1 MPPGPLSLTQ
11 FEETGKVWP
20 PHACGDPVQPS
31 MPIDFQ
37 PIQQSAPQS
46 AAQPAHLAG
55 AATPSFDEAYARAR
69 ALANGGQP
77 ELALAAYTAL
87 LARSPGNADVLLGRG
102 IVHARL
108 ARWREAEAD
117 LGAAAAAAPDYADVW
132 MALGDMYAWRGEPAR
147 AALAYSRAIALQP
160 GNSDALRARA
170 RAADAL
176 ARASNPPQNRAANPD
191 AAIAAGYGWQAGAG
205 AGWTGSGSG
214 APWRDQTFTLR
225 HYGKQGSIAL
235 EALRAQR
242 FGLHDRAWALDAY
255 ANLWQGAYANLRYQR
270 APGAAL
276 FPANAGRAEI
286 YQSLGHGWEA
296 SVSGDVLGFGSR
308 VNLYGIAL
316 GKYIGNFY
324 LQLRHQA
331 VVSRGA
337 HGKGERLLGRW
348 YYSDDSYF
356 EGSVNGGRS
365 EDAQSLLGGR
375 SHSGG
380 GNVVWTHY
388 WNRDWGTRVQAS
400 FARANHGTNAAGN
413 AGGSERGLAFSV
425 YRRW

>member
-1 MPPGPLSLTQ
+1 MP
-11 FEETGKVWP
+11 V
-20 PHACGDPVQPS
+20 
-31 MPIDFQ
+31 DFQ
-37 PIQQSAPQS
+37 PIQHSVPQSAPQS
-46 AAQPAHLAG
+46 AQLAG

-108 ARWREAEAD
+108 ARREEAAAD
-117 LGAAAAAAPDYADVW
+117 LGAAAGAAPDYADVW
-132 MALGDMYAWRGEPAR
+132 SALGDMYLWRGDPAR
-147 AALAYSRAIALQP
+147 AVEAYSRVTALQP
-160 GNSDALRARA
+160 GNSEALRARD

-176 ARASNPPQNRAANPD
+176 ARASNPRQVRAANPD
-191 AAIAAGYGWQAGAG
+191 AAIAAGYRWQASAG
-205 AGWTGSGSG
+205 AGWTDTGGGSGT
-214 APWRDQTFTLR
+214 PWRDHGFTLR
-225 HYGKQGSIAL
+225 RYGKQGSIAL

-242 FGLHDRAWALDAY
+242 FGLHDSAWALDAY
-255 ANLWQGAYANLRYQR
+255 TTLWQGAYANLRYQR
-270 APGAAL
+270 APGATL
-276 FPANAGRAEI
+276 FPANAGRAEV
-286 YQSLGHGWEA
+286 YQSLGQGWEG
-296 SVSGDVLGFGSR
+296 SVSDDVLGFPSR

-316 GKYIGNFY
+316 GKYAGNFY

-337 HGKGERLLGRW
+337 HGSGERLLGRW
-348 YYSDDSYF
+348 YYMSDSF
-356 EGSVNGGRS
+356 LEASVNGGRS

-380 GNVVWTHY
+380 GNLVWTHY

-400 FARANHGTNAAGN
+400 FARANHAGN